1 MQVNNSF
8 ASKKP
13 CANKT
18 EERII
23 RNMKNITGGISVPPV
38 SAQIAGALYWIT
50 CQNGGNNHIVARPKA
65 IIKIL
70 SKMWNNSIAPR
81 TLRKYFLLLEKE
93 GCFKR
98 KVFRIKISRGR
109 WIMSP
114 IHFFLTGKFFALIHR
129 LRYIFSRGFKKAIKK
144 AQKRINIEIPRPK
157 VKGISEE
164 YQKMMQEI
172 LDRVKRHKI
181 KTVEVYN
188 GPSSIKEIFSKI
200 SG

>member
-8 ASKKP
+8 ASKQP

-18 EERII
+18 EERDI

-38 SAQIAGALYWIT
+38 SAQIAGALYWMVA
-50 CQNGGNNHIVARPKA
+50 QNGGGNHIVARPKA
-65 IIKIL
+65 IIKVL

-129 LRYIFSRGFKKAIKK
+129 LRYIFSRGFKKVIKK
-144 AQKRINIEIPRPK
+144 AQKHINIEVPRPK

-164 YQKMMQEI
+164 YQQMMQEI
-172 LDRVKRHKI
+172 LERVKRHKI